1 MTPWHRWLA
10 YERYCIR
17 PVVEALRSVPEAR
30 RLEPSYQRAVTL
42 LGHLAVALECWL
54 ARVDG
59 EAQSAVAL
67 FPTNLSVEEAA
78 HRIDRALDRWGHL
91 LSRLNAEEL
100 ERTVSYRTTSG
111 VAHRNTLA
119 DILAHLLAHGAY
131 HRGQIMLLVRQLEGV
146 PTQTDFIVWARTT
159 QNPA

>member
-10 YERYCIR
+10 YERHCIR
-17 PVVEALRSVPEAR
+17 PVVEAFQSVPEAR
-30 RLEPSYQRAVTL
+30 RQAPSYQRAVTL

-54 ARVDG
+54 ARVEG
-59 EAQSAVAL
+59 EEQTAVTL
-67 FPTNLSVEEAA
+67 FPTDLSVEEAA
-78 HRIDRALDRWGHL
+78 LRIDRALDRWERL

-100 ERTVSYRTTSG
+100 ERTVSYRTTFG
-111 VAHRNTLA
+111 VAHRSTLA
-119 DILAHLLAHGAY
+119 DILTHLLAHGAY

-146 PTQTDFIVWARTT
+146 PIQTDFIVWARTT